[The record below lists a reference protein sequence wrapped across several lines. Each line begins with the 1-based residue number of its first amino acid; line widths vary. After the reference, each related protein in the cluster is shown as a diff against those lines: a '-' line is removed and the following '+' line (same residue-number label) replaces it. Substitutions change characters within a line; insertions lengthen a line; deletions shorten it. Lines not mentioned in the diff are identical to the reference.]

1 MVCRMSKSQ
10 YRFNNA
16 WKNYSV
22 KTEAINAY
30 KEYRSAIVSRLSS
43 VDSLNHDNGDLT
55 RWIEATISIDMASAE
70 QRGLSKKQ
78 AEKTITSEYVT
89 NQVSSL
95 LKKIGVA

>member
-1 MVCRMSKSQ
+1 MSKSQ

-22 KTEAINAY
+22 KTEAIDEY
-30 KEYRSAIVSRLSS
+30 KEYRSAIMQRLLEL
-43 VDSLNHDNGDLT
+43 DSLEHDNGDLT

-78 AEKTITSEYVT
+78 AEKTMTSEYVT